1 MRASSYSFIMW
12 TATQAS
18 FITRHVALTGYRDA
32 NGLLPTAAAR
42 VAAFWCTT
50 NIHTHTHT
58 HTLARASSLPLR
70 KVRFVCRTKWALSLN
85 WFNRCVLTDLRPV
98 GSLFSVY
105 RGVLMCRVRC
115 QRGARSRAHHCAF
128 ICRPVLPIK
137 TSQAGTSG
145 ASTALLV
152 HVFMAA
158 ALPTYCLINERAASS
173 RRTVLYVLQGG
184 EESTHSNTLTAL
196 STRCTAVWW
205 HLRKL
210 FYNTTCPFLY
220 VSVHSIWWT
229 AEDHSDH
236 RITVN
241 NSSFQNIFT
250 HEVSFPFDSFLE
262 HLIRLDY

>member
-1 MRASSYSFIMW
+1 MLWCKTLRCQPREDM
-12 TATQAS
+12 QEPLV
-18 FITRHVALTGYRDA
+18 HVQSPRRD
-32 NGLLPTAAAR
+32 
-42 VAAFWCTT
+42 
-50 NIHTHTHT
+50 HTHT
-58 HTLARASSLPLR
+58 HTLTGTNLRAHPACPCERS
-70 KVRFVCRTKWALSLN
+70 VVCRTKWALSMK

-105 RGVLMCRVRC
+105 RGVLICRVRC

-158 ALPTYCLINERAASS
+158 ALPTYCLINEGAASS

-196 STRCTAVWW
+196 STLCTAVWW

-210 FYNTTCPFLY
+210 YYNTTCLFLY
-220 VSVHSIWWT
+220 VSVHSLSDGQLRTT
-229 AEDHSDH
+229 AALSTAPH
-236 RITVN
+236 
-241 NSSFQNIFT
+241 FKIFSLMT
-250 HEVSFPFDSFLE
+250 FPVRSIDFWNGWFDLT
-262 HLIRLDY
+262 IKNK